1 MKNRKTKKLLK
12 NTTRRRNK
20 QDKNKGG
27 RRSYTRNNIYKQP
40 LLKNNN
46 SSLLNIFY
54 KYFLDWLERKNNTK
68 KKLIYYNNNKLD
80 NLYSMK
86 NTISQPQIKQPILN
100 NNLYSMRNTI
110 SQPQIKQSQIKQPQI
125 KQPMFNNNLLIPTQK
140 TDSQKQ
146 YELEEFARRAFSNNN
161 KKLQKNAIELNKI
174 YTPKSLNN
182 LDYLAYMQPI
192 NSTEKNTRIMQQRAR
207 EL

>member
-46 SSLLNIFY
+46 RSLLNILY

-68 KKLIYYNNNKLD
+68 KKLIHYNNDKLD
-80 NLYSMK
+80 NLYSIK
-86 NTISQPQIKQPILN
+86 NTISQPQIKKPILN

-110 SQPQIKQSQIKQPQI
+110 SQPQI

-161 KKLQKNAIELNKI
+161 KKLQKNAIRLNKI

-182 LDYLAYMQPI
+182 SDYLAYMQPI